1 MLLQERIMFEIF
13 TLGALASALIAGPT
27 HPAGAEVEFVAG
39 PVVSKAWGK
48 DPAGDAPGGSRQED

>member
-1 MLLQERIMFEIF
+1 MFEIF

-39 PVVSKAWGK
+39 PVGSKAWGQ
-48 DPAGDAPGGSRQED
+48 DPARGAPGGSRQED